1 MDDIRVDR
9 QGFVTPDPPR
19 QPGGGGRSLWALL
32 LVLVAIGGLGFVAH
46 RLLQSASAG
55 DSARGD
61 ASVAQLAERLSLLE
75 ARLDQLEKR
84 RREPVSQT
92 VPAPSAENDPA
103 KIRASGASARPE
115 YRIWPSSAQDP
126 RPVAP
131 AGGTGADQRIA
142 RLEKRLD
149 SIQGDVGSDREAL
162 TAATNQLGDVV
173 AEVGSQRTAVNQ
185 TREALDQLLAR
196 GEHDFLRFAL
206 QRGAKEQ
213 QIGPVSLLFRG
224 ADAKKRRYTV
234 RVFVDDQWVEVKDRT
249 LFEVVQLSV
258 SDVNTPLKIV
268 ATQIRR
274 DEVVGYLAVPKKT
287 AR

>member
-1 MDDIRVDR
+1 MDDIGIDR

-19 QPGGGGRSLWALL
+19 HLGGRSLWV
-32 LVLVAIGGLGFVAH
+32 LVLILAAIAGLSFEAH
-46 RLLQSASAG
+46 RLLFQAQVREITPGATR
-55 DSARGD
+55 AY
-61 ASVAQLAERLSLLE
+61 AQLAERLSLLE
-75 ARLDQLEKR
+75 TRLDQLEKR

-92 VPAPSAENDPA
+92 APTPSSENDPA
-103 KIRASGASARPE
+103 KIRRPNTPARPE
-115 YRIWPSSAQDP
+115 YRIWPANAQAP
-126 RPVAP
+126 RLVAP
-131 AGGTGADQRIA
+131 AGGPGADQRIT

-149 SIQGDVGSDREAL
+149 SIQGDVGSDRETL

-206 QRGAKEQ
+206 QRGTKEQ
-213 QIGPVSLLFRG
+213 QIGPVALLFRT

-234 RVFVDDQWVEVKDRT
+234 RVFVDDQWVEVKDRA

-274 DEVVGYLAVPKKT
+274 DELVGYLAVPKKKT
-287 AR
+287 AH